1 MRTLTRLAILFAFV
15 LASLLLTSSAYLCGY
30 GTAVLLRPSQP
41 QMVSPQLVDE
51 FRVFWEAWRIVQDE
65 FYGGPIEPSVLTYGA
80 IRGAVASL
88 GDPFTWFADPEEAE
102 QIKDAA
108 SGRYSGIGAVVN
120 ESEAG
125 QVIIVRPF
133 QGGPADLAGLL
144 PGDLVLEVDGTDTRD
159 LSLEQAVS
167 LIRGPSGTSVR
178 LVIQREGV
186 EQPFEAEI
194 VRAQIDTPSVEYEVL
209 DGGIAYLK
217 LNDFRGTA
225 PAQVHAALAALLAQ
239 EPSSLIL
246 DLRDNPGGLLSS
258 SIEIGSE
265 FIAEGVIALEK
276 GSHGFEETLTSRGN
290 GLATDIP
297 LVVLV
302 NGGTASASEIV
313 AGAIRDHERGILVGE
328 TTLGK
333 GEVQD
338 PVDLSDGSH
347 LRLTTAQWFT
357 PNGELIQGRGVVPD
371 IEVTLTEEDL
381 ANDRDPQLEAAVN
394 QLLGR

>member
-1 MRTLTRLAILFAFV
+1 MRILTRVAILLAFV

-30 GTAVLLRPSQP
+30 GTAVLLRPSQA
-41 QMVSPQLVDE
+41 QAVSPQLVDE
-51 FRVFWEAWRIVQDE
+51 FRVFWEAWRILQDE
-65 FYGGPIEPSVLTYGA
+65 FYGGPIEPSALTYGA

-88 GDPFTWFADPEEAE
+88 GDPFTWFADPGEAE
-102 QIKDAA
+102 QIKEAA

-194 VRAQIDTPSVEYEVL
+194 VRAQIETPSVEYEVL

-217 LNDFRGTA
+217 LNDFRDTA
-225 PAQVHAALAALLAQ
+225 PAQVHAALAAQLAQ

-347 LRLTTAQWFT
+347 LRLTTARWFT
-357 PNGELIQGRGVVPD
+357 PNGELIQGRGLVPD